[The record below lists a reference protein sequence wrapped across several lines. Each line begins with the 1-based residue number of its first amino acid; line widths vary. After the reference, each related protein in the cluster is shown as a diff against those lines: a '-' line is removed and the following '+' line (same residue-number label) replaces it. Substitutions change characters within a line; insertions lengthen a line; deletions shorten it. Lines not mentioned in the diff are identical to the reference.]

1 MVGGA
6 RRPPVRVGGVRRRHL
21 LLPVVLLAGLTA
33 ACTGAPT
40 PSASG
45 RPDNSAMVLAEA
57 TEPASLNP
65 LDGYAPYG
73 SSKIFDGLLEHQA
86 DGSLHP
92 VLAAS
97 APVPSADG
105 KSWTVTVRGKIT
117 FSNGAPFTAADV
129 VATYQALLN
138 PAFDSPLR
146 AGYSMLT
153 AVTQTDP
160 DTVRFDLAYP
170 YAPFPDKLVL
180 GILPAAALSTPAPVA
195 SAPTPVGTGPY
206 LLQSWTKGQNM
217 VLASNPHYS
226 LGAPPKVKR
235 VTVDFIPDDATRAQR
250 LRAGKLDGAALSPT
264 QAAQFA
270 KSDAFTVLTDPSA
283 DIRAITLPT
292 SNPVAGDPAIRLALN
307 TAVNRASMVTKA
319 FGGQGGPATTPIPSV
334 LPEDIEPAAT
344 FSYDPAKTQTQLDAA
359 GWTVGADGIRVH
371 NGVTAEFTLD
381 YPTGDTGDAA
391 LAQEFATD
399 AKAVGIKVDLAAVDP
414 AQLAGKEG
422 TDAVLISTGNP
433 FDPDLTTYDL
443 LDSGAGNPFGYHDND
458 VDTALQTARS
468 QLDPGQRAVAY
479 RAFQRA
485 YVANPALVCL
495 VEVNHTFVLRA
506 NWTGY
511 VQVTDAAGQ
520 GINWGPLWNL
530 DQWIPR

>member
-1 MVGGA
+1 
-6 RRPPVRVGGVRRRHL
+6 

-57 TEPASLNP
+57 TEPPSLNP

-73 SSKIFDGLLEHQA
+73 ASKIFDGLLEYQA
-86 DGSLHP
+86 DGSLRP

-97 APVPSADG
+97 APVPAADG
-105 KSWTVTVRGKIT
+105 TSWTVTLRTGIK
-117 FSNGAPFTAADV
+117 FSNGALLTAADV

-138 PAFDSPLR
+138 PTFASPLR
-146 AGYSMLT
+146 ADYPMLS

-160 DTVRFDLAYP
+160 TTVRFDLAYP
-170 YAPFPDKLVL
+170 YAPFPNKLVL
-180 GILPAAALSTPAPVA
+180 GIVPAAAVANPAPVA

-206 LLQSWTKGQNM
+206 VLQSWTKGQNL
-217 VLASNPHYS
+217 VLTDNPKYS
-226 LGAPPKVKR
+226 LGAQPKVKR
-235 VTVDFIPDDATRAQR
+235 VTLDFIPDDAIRAQR
-250 LRAGKLDGAALSPT
+250 LHAGKLDGAALSPT

-270 KSDAFTVLTDPSA
+270 KSDAFEVLTDPSA
-283 DIRAITLPT
+283 DIRAITLPE
-292 SNPVAGDPAIRLALN
+292 SNPVAADPAIRIALN
-307 TAVNRASMVTKA
+307 EAANRAMLVKSLGDQA
-319 FGGQGGPATTPIPSV
+319 SPATTPIPSV
-334 LPEDIEPAAT
+334 LPEFVEPTAT
-344 FSYDPAKTQTQLDAA
+344 FNYDPAKAQSQLETA
-359 GWTVGADGIRVH
+359 GWIAGTNGTRTHA
-371 NGVTAEFTLD
+371 GVTAELTLD
-381 YPTGDTGDAA
+381 YPTGDLTDKT
-391 LAQEFATD
+391 LAQDFATD
-399 AKAVGIKVDLAAVDP
+399 AKAVGITIDLAPVDP
-414 AQLAGKEG
+414 AQLSSKQGS
-422 TDAVLISTGNP
+422 DAVLISTGNP

-443 LDSGAGNPFGYHDND
+443 LDSAAANPFGYRDAD
-458 VDTALQTARS
+458 VDTALQAGRM

-495 VEVNHTFVLRA
+495 VEVSHTYVMRA

-511 VQVTDAAGQ
+511 VQVTDGTGQ

-530 DQWIPR
+530 DQWNPR

>member
-1 MVGGA
+1 M
-6 RRPPVRVGGVRRRHL
+6 RRRYL

-57 TEPASLNP
+57 MEPASLNP
-65 LDGYAPYG
+65 LGGYAPYG
-73 SSKIFDGLLEHQA
+73 ASKIFDGLLEYQS
-86 DGSLHP
+86 DGSLRP
-92 VLAAS
+92 VLATGLPTP
-97 APVPSADG
+97 APDG
-105 KSWTVTVRGKIT
+105 KSWTIT
-117 FSNGAPFTAADV
+117 IRNNVKFSDGSPLTAADV

-138 PAFDSPLR
+138 PAFASPLR
-146 AGYSMLT
+146 GQYPMLT
-153 AVTQTDP
+153 DVTQTDAS
-160 DTVRFDLAYP
+160 TVRFGLAYP
-170 YAPFPDKLVL
+170 YAPFPNKLVL
-180 GILPAAALSTPAPVA
+180 GIVPAASVNN
-195 SAPTPVGTGPY
+195 PTPIGTGPY
-206 LLQSWTKGQNM
+206 VLQSWAKGQDL
-217 VLASNPHYS
+217 VLTDNPKYS

-235 VTVDFIPDDATRAQR
+235 VTVEFVADDATRAQR

-283 DIRAITLPT
+283 DLRAITLPE
-292 SNPVAGDPAIRLALN
+292 SNPVAADPTVRLALN
-307 TAVNRASMVTKA
+307 QAVDRTSMVTKA
-319 FGGQGGPATTPIPSV
+319 LGGQGAPAMTPIPSV
-334 LPEDIEPAAT
+334 LPEFVEPTAT
-344 FSYDPAKTQTQLDAA
+344 FTYDATKATAQLYAA
-359 GWTVGADGIRVH
+359 GWVAGTDGIRSR
-371 NGVTAEFTLD
+371 NGVTAELTLD
-381 YPTGDTGDAA
+381 YPSGDTTDAA
-391 LAQEFATD
+391 LAQQFAD
-399 AKAVGIKVDLAAVDP
+399 NAKVIGVKIDLAAVEP
-414 AQLAGKEG
+414 AQLVAKEG

-443 LDSGAGNPFGYHDND
+443 LDSAAGNAFGYRDAM
-458 VDTALQTARS
+458 VDTALQTGRT

-495 VEVNHTFVLRA
+495 VQVGHTYVLRA

-511 VQVTDAAGQ
+511 VLVTDAAGQ

-530 DQWIPR
+530 DTWTPR

>member
-1 MVGGA
+1 M
-6 RRPPVRVGGVRRRHL
+6 RRRHL

-57 TEPASLNP
+57 MEPTSLNP

-73 SSKIFDGLLEHQA
+73 ASKIFDGLLEYQA
-86 DGSLHP
+86 DGSLRP
-92 VLAAS
+92 VLAT
-97 APVPSADG
+97 APPTPSADG
-105 KSWTVTVRGKIT
+105 RTWTVGVRSGVR
-117 FSNGAPFTAADV
+117 FSNGAPLTTADV

-146 AGYSMLT
+146 ADYPMLSG
-153 AVTQTDP
+153 VTQVDAH
-160 DTVRFDLAYP
+160 TVSFQLAYP
-170 YAPFPDKLVL
+170 YAPFPNKLVL
-180 GILPAAALSTPAPVA
+180 GIVPAAALATPAPVA

-206 LLQSWTKGQNM
+206 VLQSWTKGQHM
-217 VLASNPHYS
+217 VLVDNPKYT

-235 VTVDFIPDDATRAQR
+235 VTVQFVPDDATRAQR
-250 LRAGKLDGAALSPT
+250 LRAGKLDGAALAPT

-283 DIRAITLPT
+283 DIRAITLPQ
-292 SNPVAGDPAIRLALN
+292 SNPVTADPAVRLALN
-307 TAVNRASMVTKA
+307 QAVNRASMVSKA
-319 FGGQGGPATTPIPSV
+319 LGGLGSPATTPIPSV
-334 LPEDIEPAAT
+334 LPEFVEPTAT
-344 FSYDPAKTQTQLDAA
+344 FSYDAAKATAA
-359 GWTVGADGIRVH
+359 LYADGWVAGTDGIRAR
-371 NGVTAEFTLD
+371 NGVTAELTLD
-381 YPTGDTGDAA
+381 YPTGDATDAA
-391 LAQEFATD
+391 LAHDFAND
-399 AKAVGIKVDLAAVDP
+399 AKVIGVKIDLAAVDP
-414 AQLAGKEG
+414 AQLTAKEG

-443 LDSGAGNPFGYHDND
+443 LDSGAGNAFGYHDAD
-458 VDTALQTARS
+458 VDTALQTGRT

-495 VEVNHTFVLRA
+495 VEVSHTYVLRA

-511 VQVTDAAGQ
+511 VQVTDATGQ

-530 DQWIPR
+530 DTWTPR